1 MVLNYR
7 MIAKVL
13 GAIMVIL
20 GISMVPS
27 LLISVFNQ
35 ETQAIIGFLTA
46 IIPMVIIGLFV
57 QKIKLT
63 SHNIK
68 IRDGYAIVSLC
79 WVVGS
84 MFGALPFFF
93 SGAIPNYADAFFET
107 VSGFTTTGA
116 SILTDVEIMPRGLL
130 FWRSFTHW
138 LGGMGILVFA
148 IALLP
153 ALGIG
158 GQQIAQAE
166 TPGPTMDK
174 ITPKMSDTA
183 KILYIIYISMTL
195 IEVLLLLLGGMSLFD
210 AFIQTFG
217 TMGTGGFSNYNASVG
232 YFNSV
237 YIDIVIG
244 IFMILAGANFNLYYD
259 VLKGR
264 WRDFIGDHEFR
275 LYLFIL
281 AAAMIAIAANLWL
294 TGTYDSIFQAFR
306 YSFFQTASI
315 QTTTGFASTNFDLW
329 PTFSKMVLFTLMFI
343 GGCSASTA
351 GSVKVIRV
359 LVVFKLINREIFRKM
374 HPRAVV
380 PVKVDGRPV
389 PSGTVSSIAS
399 FMFLY
404 FLLFLAGT
412 LLISIEDFG
421 LVTSASAV
429 AATLGNVGPGFEL
442 VGPVMNYSLFSDAS
456 TLLLSLLMLAGRLE
470 LFTIILLFS
479 PGYWDPDR

>member
-13 GAIMVIL
+13 GAILIIL

-27 LLISVFNQ
+27 LLISVYNHEGPTVF
-35 ETQAIIGFLTA
+35 GFMAT
-46 IIPMVIIGLFV
+46 IIPMVLIGLLV
-57 QKIKLT
+57 QKITLK
-63 SHNIK
+63 SHSIK
-68 IRDGYAIVSLC
+68 IRDGYAIVALS
-79 WVVGS
+79 WVIGS
-84 MFGALPFFF
+84 VFGAFPFLF
-93 SGAIPNYADAFFET
+93 SGAIPNFADAFFET

-116 SILTDVEIMPRGLL
+116 SILKDVEVIPRGLL

-158 GQQIAQAE
+158 GQQIAKAE

-174 ITPKMSDTA
+174 ITHKMSDTA

-195 IEVLLLLLGGMSLFD
+195 IEVVLLVLGGMSLFD
-210 AFIQTFG
+210 SFVQTFG

-244 IFMILAGANFNLYYD
+244 VFMILAGANFNLYYD
-259 VLKGR
+259 LLKGR
-264 WRDFIGDHEFR
+264 WRDFIGDHELR
-275 LYLFIL
+275 LYLGIL
-281 AAAMIAIAANLWL
+281 AAAMIVIALNLWM
-294 TGTYDSIFQAFR
+294 TGTYESIFQAFR
-306 YSFFQTASI
+306 YAFFQTASI

-359 LVVFKLINREIFRKM
+359 LVVFKLIGRELFRKM
-374 HPRAVV
+374 HPSAVV

-389 PSGTVSSIAS
+389 PSGTVSSITS

-404 FLLFLAGT
+404 FMLFLAGT

-456 TLLLSLLMLAGRLE
+456 TLMLSFLMLAGRLE

-479 PGYWDPDR
+479 PGFWNPDR